1 MSGADA
7 VEIFWELPE
16 LIGNLLQNLDVYS
29 IASLASIHQPTV
41 KLLKEDWGDS
51 FMRKLI
57 LESELPSSLLNEET
71 LEQNRV
77 GLHCLS
83 NLLLKS

>member
-1 MSGADA
+1 MSGTDT
-7 VEIFWELPE
+7 VDSFWNLPE
-16 LIGNLLQNLDVYS
+16 LFGNLLPYLNVYS

-57 LESELPSSLLNEET
+57 MESELPSSLLNEET

-77 GLHCLS
+77 GLC
-83 NLLLKS
+83 